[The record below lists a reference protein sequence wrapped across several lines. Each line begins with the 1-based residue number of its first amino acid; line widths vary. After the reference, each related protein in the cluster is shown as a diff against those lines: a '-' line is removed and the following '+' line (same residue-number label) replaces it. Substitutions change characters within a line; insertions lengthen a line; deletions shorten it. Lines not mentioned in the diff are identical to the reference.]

1 VRPISNQDF
10 HQIVKFVVE
19 NLGYVMVVNSV
30 VLVVLWIL
38 RNLHLFTPILMY
50 EVVFIS
56 GLGVLQ
62 ILASRIHKGD
72 GLSYRWGKYR
82 AHWLDL
88 RKFAKLKP
96 EERSRYRQEGKV
108 RITIGVTLLIAA
120 IILHFSM
127 V

>member
-10 HQIVKFVVE
+10 HQMVKFVVK
-19 NLGYVMVVNSV
+19 NLGYVMVANSV
-30 VLVVLWIL
+30 VLAVLWIL
-38 RNLHLFTPILMY
+38 RDLHLFTPILMY

-82 AHWLDL
+82 AYWLDL

-108 RITIGVTLLIAA
+108 RITIGVTLLIVT